1 MLNIFRK
8 GTLHLG
14 KVLRQR
20 NSDEVLGQNKKVN
33 AAWQHKMLNIFRKG
47 TLHLGKGAD
56 AKDQR
61 RSPGS
66 EQEG

>member
-1 MLNIFRK
+1 M
-8 GTLHLG
+8 
-14 KVLRQR
+14 RQR
-20 NSDEVLGQNKKVN
+20 NSDEVLGQKDKDN
-33 AAWQHKMLNIFRKG
+33 AALQHKMLNIFRKG

-61 RSPGS
+61 RSPRS